1 GPDNSH
7 YWTITGGS
15 DDLPYHIP
23 NIHIDYVRSK
33 VNIPI
38 GPLRSVSNIQNAFVN
53 ECFIDELANRTNKD
67 PYEFRRNL
75 MQNNKRQLNVL
86 QTAVEKANWKG
97 RQKNGKYYGIASHYC
112 FQSYAA
118 MVAEIFIDSKRKMK
132 INRIICAID
141 CGLVINPDGVIAQ
154 VESGVALALT
164 AALFGEITFKDGKVQ
179 QSNFHNYKLIKMNQM
194 PKIET
199 HIIPSN
205 EAPTGA
211 GEPPVP
217 PTAPALANAIF
228 AATGIRHRSLP
239 ITKYAPELI

>member
-1 GPDNSH
+1 
-7 YWTITGGS
+7 
-15 DDLPYHIP
+15 
-23 NIHIDYVRSK
+23 
-33 VNIPI
+33 
-38 GPLRSVSNIQNAFVN
+38 
-53 ECFIDELANRTNKD
+53 
-67 PYEFRRNL
+67 
-75 MQNNKRQLNVL
+75 
-86 QTAVEKANWKG
+86 
-97 RQKNGKYYGIASHYC
+97 
-112 FQSYAA
+112 
-118 MVAEIFIDSKRKMK
+118 MK

-239 ITKYAPELI
+239 ITKYAPDLI